1 MLKTITSGGGGLGVG
16 GLPERGE
23 AVGGGPFVARPS
35 ANEEEK
41 EVA

>member
-1 MLKTITSGGGGLGVG
+1 MLKTITSGGGGVGVG

-23 AVGGGPFVARPS
+23 AVGGPFVARPP